1 MDIEEFFSG
10 QARVSKAKNKKDGG
24 IAVMDSFLADPLIQ
38 GIDDQF
44 NIIRD
49 TPIGCVNRL
58 IEGVVNSALIGTLD
72 YAKGKGNWKLLP
84 DICIASKGS
93 FKNINL
99 FFNKDIRDLSAIAID
114 SVDFTA
120 TTLLKIIMQE
130 KYEIN
135 PEIITVN
142 GTLTERLKKADAV
155 LISGNEAF
163 NIQQSNKMYIDLTD
177 EWYDLTGLP
186 FVYALWSVHEMV
198 LHQSLSE
205 KIKATVN
212 NNLKNLNQTLVTSY
226 RQSNEMNAVY
236 ADFVS
241 RNIIYQFGLDER
253 EAINEFFR
261 FAFFFGQIDH
271 IPDLYFI

>member
-1 MDIEEFFSG
+1 M
-10 QARVSKAKNKKDGG
+10 
-24 IAVMDSFLADPLIQ
+24 
-38 GIDDQF
+38 
-44 NIIRD
+44 
-49 TPIGCVNRL
+49 
-58 IEGVVNSALIGTLD
+58 
-72 YAKGKGNWKLLP
+72 
-84 DICIASKGS
+84 
-93 FKNINL
+93 